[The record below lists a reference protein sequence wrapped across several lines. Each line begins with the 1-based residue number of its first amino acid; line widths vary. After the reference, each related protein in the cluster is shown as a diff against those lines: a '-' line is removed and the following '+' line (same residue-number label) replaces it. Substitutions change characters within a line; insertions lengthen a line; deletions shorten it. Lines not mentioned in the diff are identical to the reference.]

1 MFNVIFP
8 SYLRSQHLCSFGFV
22 SLCESSTILRNSKPL
37 RHLKHWHVFT
47 SFHSYRSLV
56 QYHFYTGLCFVI
68 GQSIKLRSA
77 SDIVEPGK
85 INHLWEIFSGKKRG
99 AEKSGTSF
107 ASEVAMQ
114 KGIY

>member
-8 SYLRSQHLCSFGFV
+8 SYLRSQHLFSFGFV

-85 INHLWEIFSGKKRG
+85 INHLWEIFSGKNQARKNP
-99 AEKSGTSF
+99 EP
-107 ASEVAMQ
+107 ASPRKWPAYQ
-114 KGIY
+114 CLL